1 MTVSG
6 FSNSVEKG
14 RGEVSHREFLNGYMN
29 PDGNNKI
36 ESVEKERSFPSAGE
50 AIKARPS
57 KAHTTPLKLL
67 VITTVAIFTA
77 ETIVM
82 FLLMVFPDMPPLME
96 ALLDAFM
103 LTVMIFPML
112 YFFSFRPLILHIKER
127 KRIEERNKKLIEEL
141 HDAIAEIKVLS
152 GLLPICSSCK
162 KIRDDKGYW
171 TWIEKYIQEHSEAQ
185 FSHSICP
192 DCAKKIYPKLYK

>member
-1 MTVSG
+1 LTNSG

-14 RGEVSHREFLNGYMN
+14 RGEGAYREFLAGYMKSN
-29 PDGNNKI
+29 DNDKI
-36 ESVEKERSFPSAGE
+36 ESVEKEGALPSAGE
-50 AIKARPS
+50 TFKARPL
-57 KAHTTPLKLL
+57 KAHTNPLRLL

-82 FLLMVFPDMPPLME
+82 FLLTVFPDMPPLAE
-96 ALLDAFM
+96 AFLDAFM

-112 YFFSFRPLILHIKER
+112 YFFSFRPLILHINER
-127 KRIEERNKKLIEEL
+127 KRMEERNKKLIEEL
-141 HDAIAEIKVLS
+141 HEAIAEIKVLS

-192 DCAKKIYPKLYK
+192 DCAKKLYPKLYK

>member
-1 MTVSG
+1 M
-6 FSNSVEKG
+6 KP
-14 RGEVSHREFLNGYMN
+14 EVN
-29 PDGNNKI
+29 DKI
-36 ESVEKERSFPSAGE
+36 ESEEKEGILPSAGE
-50 AIKARPS
+50 AFKARPQ
-57 KAHTTPLKLL
+57 KAHTTPLRLL

-82 FLLMVFPDMPPLME
+82 FLLTVFPEMPPLAE
-96 ALLDAFM
+96 ALLDAFI

-112 YFFSFRPLILHIKER
+112 YFFSFRPLIQHVNEIKR
-127 KRIEERNKKLIEEL
+127 MDERNKKLIEEL
-141 HDAIAEIKVLS
+141 HEAIAEIKVLS

-192 DCAKKIYPKLYK
+192 DCAKKLYPKLYK